1 VRLFF
6 GTVKLCAGQC
16 EIATNRGIEFDMQT
30 TILLADDDTEL
41 SGLLKEYFESEGFQV
56 RLAPDGIAALEEARK
71 PGLDL
76 VVLDVMMPG
85 MNGMDVL
92 KELRRDSKLPV
103 IMLTARGD
111 DMDRILGLELG
122 ADDYVPKPCN
132 PRELLA
138 RIRAVMRRGQ
148 APVEHGAIV
157 IDDLELNQ
165 GSRTLQKSGQPV
177 ELTSTEFSILFALLQ
192 NRGEVVSK
200 RDLYMSA
207 LGREPV
213 PHDRSVDMHV
223 SNLRRKLGPDPRG
236 DNRIETIRGIG
247 YQYRVA

>member
-1 VRLFF
+1 
-6 GTVKLCAGQC
+6 
-16 EIATNRGIEFDMQT
+16 MQS
-30 TILLADDDTEL
+30 TILIADDDVEL
-41 SGLLKEYFESEGFQV
+41 SDLLKEYFESEGFDV
-56 RLAPDGIAALEEARK
+56 RVAYDGSTALEQARQS
-71 PGLDL
+71 GLDL
-76 VVLDVMMPG
+76 MVLDIMMPG

-92 KELRRDSKLPV
+92 KALRRESRLPV

-111 DMDRILGLELG
+111 DTDRILGLELG

-138 RIRAVMRRGQ
+138 RIRAVMRRAQ
-148 APVEHGAIV
+148 AAGEGDHGVIV
-157 IDDLELNQ
+157 ADDLELNQ
-165 GSRTLQKSGQPV
+165 GARTLKKGDEAV
-177 ELTSTEFSILFALLQ
+177 DLTSTEFSILAALLQ
-192 NRGEVVSK
+192 HRGEVVSK
-200 RDLYMSA
+200 RDLYLTA

-236 DNRIETIRGIG
+236 ENRIETIRGIG

>member
-1 VRLFF
+1 
-6 GTVKLCAGQC
+6 
-16 EIATNRGIEFDMQT
+16 MQT

-56 RLAPDGIAALEEARK
+56 RLAPDGIAALEETRK

-76 VVLDVMMPG
+76 IVLDVMMPG

-92 KELRRDSKLPV
+92 KELRRESKLPV

-148 APVEHGAIV
+148 APVEHGSIV

-165 GSRTLQKSGQPV
+165 GSRTLQKSGQTV

>member
-1 VRLFF
+1 M
-6 GTVKLCAGQC
+6 
-16 EIATNRGIEFDMQT
+16 NT
-30 TILLADDDTEL
+30 TLLLADDDTEL
-41 SGLLKEYFESEGFQV
+41 SALLKEYFESEGFSV
-56 RLAPDGIAALEEARK
+56 RVAHDGAAALDEARK

-76 VVLDVMMPG
+76 VVLDVMMPR
-85 MNGMDVL
+85 MNGMEVL
-92 KELRRDSKLPV
+92 KELRKDSKLPV

-138 RIRAVMRRGQ
+138 RIRAIMRRSQGISD
-148 APVEHGAIV
+148 HGELEV
-157 IDDLELNQ
+157 DDLQLNQ
-165 GSRTLQKSGQPV
+165 GSRTLLKSGQPV
-177 ELTSTEFSILFALLQ
+177 ELTSTEFSILLALLQ
-192 NRGEVVSK
+192 HQGDVVSK

-223 SNLRRKLGPDPRG
+223 SNLRRKLGDDREG
-236 DNRIETIRGIG
+236 KNRIETIRGIG
-247 YQYRVA
+247 YQYRTL

>member
-1 VRLFF
+1 
-6 GTVKLCAGQC
+6 
-16 EIATNRGIEFDMQT
+16 
-30 TILLADDDTEL
+30 
-41 SGLLKEYFESEGFQV
+41 LLKEYFETEGFEV
-56 RLAPDGIAALEEARK
+56 RLAHDGRAALDEARK

-76 VVLDVMMPG
+76 VVLDVMMPE

-92 KELRRDSKLPV
+92 RELRKESRLPV

-111 DMDRILGLELG
+111 DTDRILGLELG

-148 APVEHGAIV
+148 SAAEHGV
-157 IDDLELNQ
+157 LKVDDLELKQ
-165 GSRTLQKSGQPV
+165 GSRTLFKSGAAV
-177 ELTSTEFSILFALLQ
+177 ELTSTEFSILVALLQ
-192 NRGEVVSK
+192 HQGEVVSK

-223 SNLRRKLGPDPRG
+223 SNLRRKLGPDQTG
-236 DNRIETIRGIG
+236 QNRIETIRGIG
-247 YQYRVA
+247 YQYRIA

>member
-1 VRLFF
+1 MVLRLMNN
-6 GTVKLCAGQC
+6 KRD
-16 EIATNRGIEFDMQT
+16 EMQS
-30 TILLADDDTEL
+30 TILLADDDVEL
-41 SGLLKEYFESEGFQV
+41 SDLLKEYFESEGFDV
-56 RLAPDGIAALEEARK
+56 HTAYDGAAALQRARQ

-76 VVLDVMMPG
+76 VVLDIMMPK

-92 KELRRDSKLPV
+92 KELRRDSRLPV

-138 RIRAVMRRGQ
+138 RIRAVMRRV
-148 APVEHGAIV
+148 PVQVEEDHGHIV
-157 IDDLELNQ
+157 LDDLELNQ
-165 GSRTLQKSGQPV
+165 GNRTLKKSGVDV
-177 ELTSTEFSILFALLQ
+177 ELTSTEFSILLELLQ
-192 NRGEVVSK
+192 HKGEVVSK
-200 RDLYMSA
+200 RDLYVSA

-223 SNLRRKLGPDPRG
+223 SNLRRKLGADPRG

>member
-1 VRLFF
+1 MHNTL
-6 GTVKLCAGQC
+6 
-16 EIATNRGIEFDMQT
+16 
-30 TILLADDDTEL
+30 LLADDDIEL
-41 SGLLKEYFESEGFQV
+41 CALLKEYFESEGFDV
-56 RLAPDGIAALEEARK
+56 RLAHDGLEALEELRK

-76 VVLDVMMPG
+76 VVLDVMMPEV
-85 MNGMDVL
+85 NGLDVL
-92 KELRRDSKLPV
+92 KELRRDSRLPV

-138 RIRAVMRRGQ
+138 RIRAVMRRAHGP
-148 APVEHGAIV
+148 AEHGLIQV
-157 IDDLELNQ
+157 DDLELNQ
-165 GSRTLQKSGQPV
+165 GNRTLRMAGDAV
-177 ELTSTEFSILFALLQ
+177 ELTSTEFSILLTLLQ
-192 NRGEVVSK
+192 HRGEVVSK

-223 SNLRRKLGPDPRG
+223 SNLRRKLGADPAG
-236 DNRIETIRGIG
+236 ENRIETIRGIG

>member
-1 VRLFF
+1 
-6 GTVKLCAGQC
+6 
-16 EIATNRGIEFDMQT
+16 MQS

-41 SGLLKEYFESEGFQV
+41 SSLLKEYFESEGFHV

-76 VVLDVMMPG
+76 IVLDVMMPG

-92 KELRRDSKLPV
+92 KELRLESKLPV

-148 APVEHGAIV
+148 SPVDHGVIA

-165 GSRTLQKSGQPV
+165 GSRTLLKSGGAV
-177 ELTSTEFSILFALLQ
+177 ELTSTEFSILFELLQ

-200 RDLYMSA
+200 RDLYVSA

-223 SNLRRKLGPDPRG
+223 SNLRRKLGLDPRG